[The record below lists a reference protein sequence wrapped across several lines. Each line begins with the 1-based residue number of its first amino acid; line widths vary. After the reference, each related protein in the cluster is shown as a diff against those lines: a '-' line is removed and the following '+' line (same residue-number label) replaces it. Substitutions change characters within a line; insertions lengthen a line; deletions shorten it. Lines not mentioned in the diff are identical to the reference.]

1 MEPKISIITPSF
13 NQGRYLEKTIR
24 SVLDQNYPNLEYI
37 IIDGGSTDNSLDII
51 KRYEKHLAYWVSEKD
66 RGQSHAIN
74 KGMKVATGD
83 LLSWLNSDDYLA
95 PGALPVIA
103 DVYRSNPQAGAILG
117 AGTMVDES
125 GQVIVTNEP
134 FEVTSESLYRWIDR
148 FFWQPS
154 CFITRSAWEEC
165 GPVDEAIHFAMDLDL
180 WLKIAARYPF
190 ATTERMLS
198 SSLKHDVAK
207 TTAFARLSQI
217 DAAIVILK
225 HGGEDQARKF
235 LEGLANDSDAH
246 IAGLVEHCADLTSR
260 LDTCN
265 QHLTELNSE
274 LVDRD
279 TKITQLGAEIKQLG
293 AEITKLRAEIELRAR
308 DLDTLQRLQRDLSD
322 RDQTVAEMTADLEQC
337 ALKIGEYS
345 EKLEKLHL
353 QLEESTR
360 SIAVRDEELRS
371 ADQALSEHVMHAQ
384 HLLAQT
390 DAVFNSLS
398 WRITKPLRL
407 LGGLLQASDPDV
419 RKAEAV
425 KAVEAAEP
433 GAEPVAEPP
442 IRFNLE
448 SISLEDGSEGKV
460 LFVAGWCF
468 STASAK
474 PVGIEIFSGKQ
485 QLSQFTCNLQR
496 DDVQQAFPPEETA
509 GSSIPYCGFQ
519 HYVHLKN
526 NLDRIEI
533 KAASTGLTLH
543 RQSLDQISNGGDL
556 RWLPTGSGNVHTS
569 HLRAAREILKKARAV
584 VTWDNV
590 FSLSNWKTWY
600 RCAVDEL
607 RWAHVERPMAP
618 PDALSPT
625 EAYIEKNQVR
635 PHLKRLLEDAI
646 GTFSYQPVISIVM
659 PVYNVDGLVLEEAVS
674 SVREQIY
681 PYWELCIA
689 DDASTK
695 PETVEVL
702 KNLNAPRI
710 KVVTRAENGHIC
722 RASNDAA
729 ALATGEFIAL
739 MDNDDLL
746 SPNALLEIVR
756 LLQEKPDADL
766 IYSDEDKIDQ
776 EGKHFDLHFKPD
788 WSPTLLLGYNYI
800 NHLTCMRRTLFEE
813 VGGFRPGYEGAQ
825 DYDLLLRLTE
835 RTSRVF
841 HIPKILYH
849 WRAIPGSTAFK
860 ASEKPIVSTS
870 AYKILS
876 EALERR
882 GVPARIYA
890 PDFARKLN
898 VPVQQLDFSDE
909 GPTVELIIPTFNQ
922 GDILRTCIESITTKT
937 SYKNYRIMV
946 VDNASQ
952 DKKTLQYLDEI
963 SAAGIRVER
972 IPNGPEGF
980 SFSRVNNIAVGR
992 SDAEYILFLNNDTE
1006 MIEPLWLSRM
1016 MGYLQLPGVGA
1027 TGARLLYPD
1036 NTLQHAGVLLGMG
1049 GGFIP
1054 DHAFSRVPA
1063 SVPGYFFLPG
1073 TSREASAV
1081 TGACLLTRK
1090 ETFVALGG
1098 FDENDFKVSLNDVD
1112 YCLKVE
1118 SAGLSVVY
1126 VAGAEL
1132 YHHESLTRS
1141 RQDDPA
1147 ELANFRDKY
1156 GDKVDPYYNPN
1167 LSRDSSYAVS
1177 PRCTLDYSPYF
1188 KGALKVVFFTHN
1200 LNHEGAPKIM
1210 LTVAEGLQQL
1220 GRIRPIIVS
1229 PCDGPVRAALEA
1241 KGFDVRVVQL
1251 RNEANILTS
1260 WASAQELEDAIEQM
1274 KGLLERWNAD
1284 VVVTNVINT
1293 FFVVEAAA
1301 RSGIPSLW
1309 WIHESYDE
1317 NLLARNLQAIA
1328 FPLAQ
1333 QAFADASQTIF
1344 VSRGT
1349 RDLYNRYNTR
1359 LNFNVIHNSLN
1370 FNDFSER
1377 LCEKG
1382 RAKSSLHA
1390 QDKKVIVSV
1399 GTVCDRK
1406 DQATIVGAAELLL
1419 KKRSDFIIYIVGYR
1433 AELPYGDFVK
1443 REIEEKGLED
1453 FVVLVPETKDVERYY
1468 LAADIFAFCSLNESY
1483 SLTILEAMA
1492 YGLPVVTTECFGI
1505 SEQVRFGVNALRIG
1519 FKDPTGLAEKL
1530 ESLLADDKL
1539 RKLYGRNSLEMM
1551 RYMQTEKEM
1560 LTKHEELITAAYQ
1573 MKEQLAAKEAL

>member
-1 MEPKISIITPSF
+1 LEPKISIITPSF
-13 NQGRYLEKTIR
+13 NQGRYLENTIR
-24 SVLDQNYPNLEYI
+24 SVLDQNYSNLEYI
-37 IIDGGSTDNSLDII
+37 IIDGGSTDNSLEII
-51 KRYEKHLAYWVSEKD
+51 KQYERHLAYWVSEKD
-66 RGQSHAIN
+66 KGQSHAIN
-74 KGMKVATGD
+74 KGMKLATGD

-95 PGALPVIA
+95 PGALSVIA
-103 DVYRSNPQAGAILG
+103 EVYGSNPQAGAILG
-117 AGTMVDES
+117 AGNMVDES
-125 GQVIVTNEP
+125 GQVIFTHQPFAVT
-134 FEVTSESLYRWIDR
+134 TESLYGWIDR

-154 CFITRSAWEEC
+154 CFITRSAWDKC
-165 GPVDEAIHFAMDLDL
+165 GPLDEAIHFAMDLDL
-180 WLKIAARYPF
+180 WLKIAAKYPF
-190 ATTERMLS
+190 ATTEMMLS
-198 SSLKHDVAK
+198 SSLKHDDAK
-207 TTAFARLSQI
+207 TTAFAKLSQI

-225 HGGEDQARKF
+225 HGGEDQARSYFETLVK
-235 LEGLANDSDAH
+235 DSDAH
-246 IAGLVEHCADLTSR
+246 IAVLIEHGTDLTNR
-260 LDTCN
+260 LDECN
-265 QHLTELNSE
+265 KHLTELNSE
-274 LVDRD
+274 LADRNA
-279 TKITQLGAEIKQLG
+279 KISQLATEL
-293 AEITKLRAEIELRAR
+293 ELRHR
-308 DLDTLQRLQRDLSD
+308 DLDTLQKLQSD
-322 RDQTVAEMTADLEQC
+322 ILNRDQEVISKH
-337 ALKIGEYS
+337 ALQI
-345 EKLEKLHL
+345 
-353 QLEESTR
+353 
-360 SIAVRDEELRS
+360 
-371 ADQALSEHVMHAQ
+371 Q

-390 DAVFNSLS
+390 DALFNSLS

-407 LGGLLQASDPDV
+407 LGSLFQTSDPDAREV
-419 RKAEAV
+419 KEELAETA
-425 KAVEAAEP
+425 
-433 GAEPVAEPP
+433 

-448 SISLEDGSEGKV
+448 SISLEEGSEGKV

-468 STASAK
+468 STASTT

-496 DDVQQAFPPEETA
+496 DDVQQAFPPQEIS

-519 HYVHLKN
+519 HYINLKN
-526 NLDRIEI
+526 DIARIDL
-533 KAASTGLTLH
+533 KATSGLTLH
-543 RQSLDQISNGGDL
+543 KQNLNKVLNGGDQ
-556 RWLPTGSGNVHTS
+556 RWLPAGSSNIHTS
-569 HLRAAREILKKARAV
+569 HLLIAREILKKARGV
-584 VTWDNV
+584 VTWGNI
-590 FSLSNWKTWY
+590 FSLSNWKIWY

-607 RWAHVERPMAP
+607 RWAQMDRPTVP

-625 EAYIEKNQVR
+625 EAYIDRNQVR
-635 PHLKRLLEDAI
+635 PHLRRLLEDAI
-646 GTFSYQPVISIVM
+646 ETLSYQPVISIVM
-659 PVYNVDGLVLEEAVS
+659 PVYNVEALFLEEAVA
-674 SVREQIY
+674 SVLEQIY

-695 PETVEVL
+695 PETIEVL
-702 KNLNAPRI
+702 KKLNDPRI
-710 KVVTRAENGHIC
+710 KVVTRTENGHIC

-729 ALATGEFIAL
+729 TLATGEFIAL

-746 SPNALLEIVR
+746 SPNALFEIVR

-766 IYSDEDKIDQ
+766 VYSDEDKIDV

-800 NHLTCMRRTLFEE
+800 NHLTCMRRVLFEE
-813 VGGFRPGYEGAQ
+813 VGGFRVGYEGAQ
-825 DYDLLLRLTE
+825 DYDLLLRITE
-835 RTSRVF
+835 RTNRVF

-870 AYKILS
+870 AHKILS
-876 EALERR
+876 ESLLRR
-882 GVPARIYA
+882 GIPASIYA
-890 PDFARKLN
+890 PDFARRLN

-909 GPTVELIIPTFNQ
+909 GPTVDIIIPTFNQ

-937 SYKNYRIMV
+937 TYKTYQIMV

-963 SAAGIRVER
+963 RAAGIRVER

-980 SFSRVNNIAVGR
+980 SFSRVNNMAVGR

-1006 MIEPLWLSRM
+1006 VIEPLWLSRM

-1036 NTLQHAGVLLGMG
+1036 NTIQHAGVLLGMG

-1054 DHAFSRVPA
+1054 DHAFSRVSA
-1063 SVPGYFFLPG
+1063 KAPGYFFLPG
-1073 TSREASAV
+1073 TSRESSAV

-1090 ETFVALGG
+1090 QTFVELGG
-1098 FDENDFKVSLNDVD
+1098 FDEIAFKVSLNDVD
-1112 YCLKVE
+1112 YCLKLE

-1156 GDKVDPYYNPN
+1156 GDKAEPYYNPN
-1167 LSRDSSYAVS
+1167 LCRNSSYAIS

-1188 KGALKVVFFTHN
+1188 KAALKVVFFTHN
-1200 LNHEGAPKIM
+1200 LNHEGAPNIM
-1210 LTVAEGLQQL
+1210 MTVAEGVQQL
-1220 GRIRPIIVS
+1220 GRVRPIIVS
-1229 PCDGPVRAALEA
+1229 PCDGPARAALEA
-1241 KGFDVRVVQL
+1241 KGFDVRVVKL

-1260 WASAQELEDAIEQM
+1260 WSSAQELEDAIQQM
-1274 KGLLERWNAD
+1274 KDLLEQWDAD
-1284 VVVTNVINT
+1284 VIVTNVINT

-1301 RSGIPSLW
+1301 RSGIPCLW

-1317 NLLARNLQAIA
+1317 NLLAINLQAIA

-1333 QAFADASQTIF
+1333 KAFSDASQTIF
-1344 VSRGT
+1344 VSKGT

-1377 LCEKG
+1377 LCNKSQ
-1382 RAKSSLHA
+1382 AKSSLSTL
-1390 QDKKVIVSV
+1390 DKKVIVSV

-1406 DQATIVGAAELLL
+1406 DQATIVGAAEMLL

-1443 REIEEKGLED
+1443 REIEEKGLQD
-1453 FVVLVPETKDVERYY
+1453 YVVLVPETKDVERYY

-1505 SEQVRFGVNALRIG
+1505 SEQVRFGVNALKIG
-1519 FKDPTGLAEKL
+1519 FKDPMGLAEKL
-1530 ESLLADDKL
+1530 ESLLGDEKL

-1560 LTKHEELITAAYQ
+1560 LAKHEELIISAYQ
-1573 MKEQLAAKEAL
+1573 MKVQLATKEA